1 MATNRRHWLK
11 QISLGIG
18 AIGLANFKAIA
29 SPGKQE
35 FFENIADKIS
45 PILLGSN
52 ENPYGPSPLARKA
65 FTDNISISNRYNW
78 DIASQLI
85 SAIAEKNSV
94 KDENILLGAGSTEI
108 LDLVA
113 RYAAR
118 EKGNYIIG
126 DTSYNYWTVILD
138 NLGSEKI
145 KVPLTTDKKLDLK
158 TMLNSVTQD
167 TKLIYICNPNNPT
180 GTICERGL
188 LIDFITKVSP
198 KTIILVDEAY
208 LDFTKQSSLSNLIN
222 DYPNLVI
229 AKTFSK
235 IYGLAGA
242 RIGYA
247 IANKTM
253 IDNLSNLQSSPDSS
267 NSVLSRLAAMA
278 SLKDD
283 EFVLECY
290 SLNETVKKYTIQ
302 ELKKLNLTCIPSNT
316 NFIYF
321 SLSNYTKDYF
331 QQLKNNNI
339 EGTKIYEEEGKWTR
353 ITVGTIE
360 EMKKFIKAIQ

>member
-1 MATNRRHWLK
+1 M
-11 QISLGIG
+11 SLGLG
-18 AIGLANFKAIA
+18 AMGLANFRAIA
-29 SPGKQE
+29 SPGKQA
-35 FFENIADKIS
+35 FFESRGDGTS
-45 PILLGSN
+45 PVLLSSN

-65 FTDNISISNRYNW
+65 FADNLAISNRYNW
-78 DIASQLI
+78 EVASLLM
-85 SAIAEKNSV
+85 SAIAKKNSV

-113 RYAAR
+113 RYAAQ
-118 EKGNYIIG
+118 EKGNYVTS
-126 DTSYNYWTVILD
+126 DPSYNYWTVVLD
-138 NLGSEKI
+138 NLGSKKI

-158 TMLNSVTQD
+158 AMLDSMTQD

-180 GTICERGL
+180 GTICEREVL
-188 LIDFITKVSP
+188 TDFITKVSL

-208 LDFTKQSSLSNLIN
+208 LDFTKQASLSNLVN
-222 DYPNLVI
+222 DHPNLVVV
-229 AKTFSK
+229 KTFSK

-247 IANKTM
+247 IASKAM
-253 IDNLSNLQSSPDSS
+253 IDNLSNLQSSPDGS

-283 EFVLECY
+283 KFISECY
-290 SLNETVKKYTIQ
+290 SLNETVKNYTIK

-331 QQLKNNNI
+331 QQLKINNI

>member
-1 MATNRRHWLK
+1 MATNRRLWLK
-11 QISLGIG
+11 EISLGIG

-35 FFENIADKIS
+35 FFENIPDGLS
-45 PILLGSN
+45 PVLLSSN

-65 FTDNISISNRYNW
+65 FTDNMTISNRYNW

-85 SAIAEKNSV
+85 SAIAEKNRV

-113 RYAAR
+113 RYAAS
-118 EKGNYIIG
+118 EKGNYIIA
-126 DTSYNYWTVILD
+126 DPSYNYWTVVLD

-158 TMLNSVTQD
+158 AMLNSITQD
-167 TKLIYICNPNNPT
+167 TKLVYICNPNNPT
-180 GTICERGL
+180 GTICEREL
-188 LIDFITKVSP
+188 LREFITRVSP

-208 LDFTKQSSLSNLIN
+208 LDFTKQSSLSNLVN
-222 DYPNLVI
+222 DYSNLVI

-247 IANKTM
+247 IASKTM
-253 IDNLSNLQSSPDSS
+253 IDNLSKLQSSPDGS

-283 EFVLECY
+283 KFVLECY
-290 SLNETVKKYTIQ
+290 SLNETVKKYTIE

-321 SLSNYTKDYF
+321 SLSNYKKDYF

-339 EGTKIYEEEGKWTR
+339 EGTKIYEEQGKWTR

>member
-1 MATNRRHWLK
+1 MATNRRFWLK
-11 QISLGIG
+11 QVSLGIG

-29 SPGKQE
+29 LPGKQE
-35 FFENIADKIS
+35 FFENTRDEIS
-45 PILLGSN
+45 PILLSSN

-65 FTDNISISNRYNW
+65 FADNVAISNRYNW
-78 DIASQLI
+78 DIASQLM
-85 SAIAEKNSV
+85 STIAKKNSV
-94 KDENILLGAGSTEI
+94 TDENILLGAGSTEI

-113 RYAAR
+113 RYAAS

-126 DTSYNYWTVILD
+126 DPSYNYWTVVLD
-138 NLGSEKI
+138 NLGSKKI
-145 KVPLTTDKKLDLK
+145 KVPLRSDKKLDLK
-158 TMLNSVTQD
+158 AMLNAITED

-180 GTICERGL
+180 GTICERESL
-188 LIDFITKVSP
+188 VDFINKASP
-198 KTIILVDEAY
+198 KTIVLVDEAY
-208 LDFTKQSSLSNLIN
+208 LDFTKQSSLSNLV
-222 DYPNLVI
+222 DSHSNLVI

-247 IANKTM
+247 IANKTT
-253 IDNLSNLQSSPDSS
+253 IDNLSKLQSSPDGS
-267 NSVLSRLAAMA
+267 NSVLSRLAALA

-283 EFVLECY
+283 KFVLECQ
-290 SLNETVKKYTIQ
+290 SLNETVKKYTIE
-302 ELKKLNLTCIPSNT
+302 ELKKLSLTCIPSNT

-353 ITVGTIE
+353 ITVGTSG